1 MSPYPCLL
9 RRALAAVRIP
19 LLLLSWGLTPLAQAS
34 DLKLWYDWQGS
45 SPIPEGLLIGNGR
58 IGGIALGQVAAEQ
71 ITLDDNSFWTGNSTS
86 YGNYQYFGTLLLNL
100 PTHATFANYERELD
114 IGDAIARV
122 SYDSGGVSY
131 SREYFA
137 SYPDQVMVIRLT
149 ANAPGAYTGSFGY
162 ADSHGTAVTAAGNS
176 LTMAGTMSNGVKF
189 GANMLVLN
197 DGGSLATAGGQI
209 QFNNCDGL
217 TIIVSCGTNY
227 VMDSTQSFEGADP
240 GALIAQRAQ
249 AAAAKGFTAL
259 ESAHLQDYQALFNR
273 VSFNVGNS
281 PASQTALTTDQRI
294 TATGLNQDPGM
305 EALQF
310 QYGRYLL
317 IASSRGGL
325 PANLQGLWNVSNTPP
340 WNSDYHTDI
349 NVQMNYWGA
358 EVANLPECHLP
369 IINLVQS
376 LIPVWRNNIAS
387 LPANQKLNGTPRGWV
402 LQTGH
407 NIYGCGTWNW
417 NKPANAWYGM
427 DLWEHYAFTGDVNY
441 LQNVAYPMLKEMCQ
455 YWQDTLITGT
465 DGTLVSPQGWSPEHG
480 PGDGTTGGTNGV
492 SYEQELVWNLFD
504 NYIQASQILGLDAAY
519 RTTVTQLRDSLHKPL
534 VGSWGQLQEWMDPAT
549 ESAYDVNPDV
559 HRHTSQLISVYP
571 GDEITPD
578 TNPALANAAQV
589 SLLARG
595 ETGESL
601 DEWACAWRTGLWA
614 RLRNAENAHRWA
626 GHYFSSALPNL
637 VPLLADANTPQWDG
651 AFGIVGTLPE
661 MLLQSHQGYI
671 HLLPALPSEWPNGTV
686 TGLRARGGYQVDLS
700 WKNGL
705 LTSSNITASYPG
717 TCQVR
722 CAQALAVA
730 RNGQPVTVTTPQTGV
745 IAFPTNAGD
754 VFTVT
759 PAAAP
764 SPLPASPQ
772 FLTAVAANGQTQL
785 SWGASM
791 DALNYNIKRSATTGG
806 PYALVAAASTA
817 TLYTDTGAGTG
828 KTLYYVVTASNA
840 SGESSPSNEASA
852 SLPASTLVSPW
863 NDADIGPVGQSGSAS
878 GGVSAVTVAGAGSD
892 IWNSADACNYA
903 FQNTSG
909 DQIIIARVA
918 SQGPGKAG
926 IMIRESA
933 AANAKQVD
941 LVLRQGNGLE
951 FDCRSGTGNTT
962 AAVATAA
969 GAAPYW
975 LKLQRNSNVFSA
987 SVSANGTAWTAVGT
1001 TTVSMQPAVLAG
1013 LAVTSQST
1021 AATSTAAVNQ
1031 ISISLLPSNLA
1042 AIPGPKRVTLTWNP
1056 VPGATGYNVKRATTS
1071 GGPYAVIGSNVA
1083 GTAYTDA
1090 SVSNGVAYFY
1100 VVTALVSGSEGPNSV
1115 EVSAAPLGYL
1125 NRATGGAATASM
1137 QNLPSEG
1144 AAAAF
1149 DGSTGTK
1156 WFNAQGGN
1164 TAWLQYH
1171 FANGAAWIV
1180 TQYRISSAND
1190 VPGRDPKNWQ
1200 LLGSN
1205 DGSTWASVDTQT
1217 NQTFASRYQ
1226 TNTYSIANTAAYSY
1240 YRLNITLNNGDA
1252 TGVQLSELQLF
1263 AADNT
1268 PPVLTLPGNMIV
1280 NATGPAG
1287 AVVTFVTSA
1296 LDNGDGILTPTCVP
1310 ASGSIF
1316 PVGATTVNC
1325 SATDTA
1331 GNLASGSFT
1340 VTVNRTFSSYLQQY
1354 FSANDLNNPAI
1365 TSPGADPDGD
1375 GLSNLMEY
1383 FMGTNPT
1390 LADGTGSTTV
1400 TSDGHGN
1407 LAMTFRMAKNLSG
1420 VAYMIESSSDLVNWS
1435 STGVAAQILSD
1446 QGSYYMMNAT
1456 VPADGAG
1463 AFFLRL
1469 AVDTSP

>member
-1 MSPYPCLL
+1 
-9 RRALAAVRIP
+9 
-19 LLLLSWGLTPLAQAS
+19 
-34 DLKLWYDWQGS
+34 
-45 SPIPEGLLIGNGR
+45 
-58 IGGIALGQVAAEQ
+58 
-71 ITLDDNSFWTGNSTS
+71 
-86 YGNYQYFGTLLLNL
+86 
-100 PTHATFANYERELD
+100 
-114 IGDAIARV
+114 
-122 SYDSGGVSY
+122 
-131 SREYFA
+131 
-137 SYPDQVMVIRLT
+137 
-149 ANAPGAYTGSFGY
+149 
-162 ADSHGTAVTAAGNS
+162 
-176 LTMAGTMSNGVKF
+176 
-189 GANMLVLN
+189 
-197 DGGSLATAGGQI
+197 
-209 QFNNCDGL
+209 
-217 TIIVSCGTNY
+217 
-227 VMDSTQSFEGADP
+227 
-240 GALIAQRAQ
+240 
-249 AAAAKGFTAL
+249 
-259 ESAHLQDYQALFNR
+259 
-273 VSFNVGNS
+273 
-281 PASQTALTTDQRI
+281 
-294 TATGLNQDPGM
+294 
-305 EALQF
+305 
-310 QYGRYLL
+310 
-317 IASSRGGL
+317 
-325 PANLQGLWNVSNTPP
+325 
-340 WNSDYHTDI
+340 
-349 NVQMNYWGA
+349 
-358 EVANLPECHLP
+358 
-369 IINLVQS
+369 
-376 LIPVWRNNIAS
+376 
-387 LPANQKLNGTPRGWV
+387 
-402 LQTGH
+402 
-407 NIYGCGTWNW
+407 
-417 NKPANAWYGM
+417 
-427 DLWEHYAFTGDVNY
+427 
-441 LQNVAYPMLKEMCQ
+441 
-455 YWQDTLITGT
+455 
-465 DGTLVSPQGWSPEHG
+465 
-480 PGDGTTGGTNGV
+480 
-492 SYEQELVWNLFD
+492 
-504 NYIQASQILGLDAAY
+504 
-519 RTTVTQLRDSLHKPL
+519 
-534 VGSWGQLQEWMDPAT
+534 
-549 ESAYDVNPDV
+549 
-559 HRHTSQLISVYP
+559 
-571 GDEITPD
+571 
-578 TNPALANAAQV
+578 
-589 SLLARG
+589 
-595 ETGESL
+595 
-601 DEWACAWRTGLWA
+601 
-614 RLRNAENAHRWA
+614 
-626 GHYFSSALPNL
+626 
-637 VPLLADANTPQWDG
+637 
-651 AFGIVGTLPE
+651 
-661 MLLQSHQGYI
+661 
-671 HLLPALPSEWPNGTV
+671 
-686 TGLRARGGYQVDLS
+686 
-700 WKNGL
+700 
-705 LTSSNITASYPG
+705 
-717 TCQVR
+717 
-722 CAQALAVA
+722 
-730 RNGQPVTVTTPQTGV
+730 
-745 IAFPTNAGD
+745 
-754 VFTVT
+754 
-759 PAAAP
+759 
-764 SPLPASPQ
+764 
-772 FLTAVAANGQTQL
+772 
-785 SWGASM
+785 
-791 DALNYNIKRSATTGG
+791 
-806 PYALVAAASTA
+806 
-817 TLYTDTGAGTG
+817 
-828 KTLYYVVTASNA
+828 
-840 SGESSPSNEASA
+840 
-852 SLPASTLVSPW
+852 
-863 NDADIGPVGQSGSAS
+863 
-878 GGVSAVTVAGAGSD
+878 
-892 IWNSADACNYA
+892 
-903 FQNTSG
+903 
-909 DQIIIARVA
+909 
-918 SQGPGKAG
+918 
-926 IMIRESA
+926 
-933 AANAKQVD
+933 
-941 LVLRQGNGLE
+941 VLRQGNGLE